1 MNDDQQKS
9 ISKNHELETSQE
21 LKAFAKALM
30 VNITWKMAGLLKEEK
45 SDPRNQRPPH
55 SEG

>member
-1 MNDDQQKS
+1 
-9 ISKNHELETSQE
+9 